1 MNLNDD
7 FEEIFSKQGNTLLDE
22 TFNEA
27 SSYVRKKTSEIS
39 KENLLYL
46 YGRYK
51 YACEGACD
59 SDRPGGLFNLEAKT
73 KWDSWKALGSTLT
86 KDKAKE
92 DYISKL
98 TDLFPNWKDE
108 GKSQADQFSN
118 AGKAGTFGV
127 KASTM
132 AKELVNEADRN
143 CFDLCRE
150 GSVQKLSEYLNK
162 NPKLI
167 NQVDENKMTMAMWAC
182 KYEIFFLIKIKIRTK
197 LLKIKKQNQ
206 IFLQRFKI
214 I

>member
-1 MNLNDD
+1 MTLNDD
-7 FEEIFSKQGNTLLDE
+7 FEEIFGKQDNNLLDE
-22 TFNEA
+22 AFNDA
-27 SSYVRKKTSEIS
+27 TSYVRKKTSNIS

-59 SDRPGGLFNLEAKT
+59 SDRPGGLLNLEAKS
-73 KWDSWKALGSTLT
+73 KWDSWKAVGTSIT

-92 DYISKL
+92 DYIAKL

-127 KASTM
+127 KASCM
-132 AKELVNEADRN
+132 AKEVVNEAERD
-143 CFDLCRE
+143 CFDLCKE

-162 NPKLI
+162 NPKLV
-167 NQVDENKMTMAMWAC
+167 NQVDQNKKTMAMWAC
-182 KYEIFFLIKIKIRTK
+182 KYEFFFS
-197 LLKIKKQNQ
+197 LLKSQTKTKHK
-206 IFLQRFKI
+206 FLSI
-214 I
+214 NL